1 MKMLNIGLR
10 LTLLGVLSVVSMS
23 AYAESTSGQPQIYI
37 GGGIGAGRIN
47 GEDFTNSNGD
57 ISENRV
63 SWKAQAGLKFN
74 PILSIEAQYIDFGA
88 ANRNSDRVK
97 ATGWTAGAILD
108 LPTGIFI
115 TPYAKVGAIRWE
127 TDNRFNNIS
136 ANESGTDLTW
146 GGGVRFNL
154 SDNLDLRAEYE
165 RFRMDSTHVDNISAT
180 VQFNF

>member
-1 MKMLNIGLR
+1 MQILKNGLR
-10 LTLLGVLSVVSMS
+10 LTLLSVLSVVSLN
-23 AYAESTSGQPQIYI
+23 AFAERTSDQPQIYV
-37 GGGIGAGRIN
+37 GGGIGADRIN

-57 ISENRV
+57 ISKKRV

-74 PILSIEAQYIDFGA
+74 PVLSIEGQYIDFGA

-115 TPYAKVGAIRWE
+115 TPYAKAGAIRWK
-127 TDNRFNNIS
+127 TDNRFNNLS
-136 ANESGTDLTW
+136 ANDSGTDFTW
-146 GGGVRFNL
+146 GGGVRFHL

-165 RFRMDSTHVDNISAT
+165 RFRLDSTHVDNLAAT
-180 VQFNF
+180 MQFNF